1 MLSKTYSA
9 ALVGIDAFKIDVE
22 VNVQKG
28 GDYESTSIVGL
39 PDMAVKE
46 SKDRIRSA
54 ILSSNLVRIEGN
66 AVVNLAPAD
75 LKKEGAAF
83 DLAIACAM
91 HGASGQLKLEKMRR
105 TAILGELALDG
116 SIRPVKGALPIAAAL
131 AVDNDIDFLIVPE
144 ANKF

>member
-1 MLSKTYSA
+1 MLSKTFSA
-9 ALVGIDAFKIDVE
+9 AIVGIDAFKIDVE

-28 GDYESTSIVGL
+28 GDYEYISIVGL

-54 ILSSNLVRIEGN
+54 IASSNLMRVEGN

-91 HGASGQLKLEKMRR
+91 LGASGQLKLDKLRR

-116 SIRPVKGALPIAAAL
+116 SIRPVKGALPIQEYL
-131 AVDNDIDFLIVPE
+131 SFNS
-144 ANKF
+144 N

>member
-1 MLSKTYSA
+1 MLSKTFSA
-9 ALVGIDAFKIDVE
+9 AIVGIDAFKIDVE

-28 GDYESTSIVGL
+28 GDYEYISIVGL

-46 SKDRIRSA
+46 SKYRIRSA
-54 ILSSNLVRIEGN
+54 IASSNLMRVEGN

-91 HGASGQLKLEKMRR
+91 LGASGQLKLDKLRR

-116 SIRPVKGALPIAAAL
+116 SIRPVKGALPIQEYL
-131 AVDNDIDFLIVPE
+131 SFNS
-144 ANKF
+144 N

>member
-83 DLAIACAM
+83 DLATSV
-91 HGASGQLKLEKMRR
+91 H
-105 TAILGELALDG
+105 
-116 SIRPVKGALPIAAAL
+116 
-131 AVDNDIDFLIVPE
+131 AVE
-144 ANKF
+144 SQTR